1 MNPTVA
7 LPGSMIRTGTRLSSG
22 SRCPQSLKGRS
33 KKLPEPQGP
42 YRGFARMIADHESAN
57 FKLSR
62 VNRRIL
68 IGVNQHWSAVRIFDF
83 SPCLRASVVDVLP
96 AEPED

>member
-1 MNPTVA
+1 LRAFRQTFIAQAMNPWSNCTTTE
-7 LPGSMIRTGTRLSSG
+7 SQDS
-22 SRCPQSLKGRS
+22 
-33 KKLPEPQGP
+33 

-68 IGVNQHWSAVRIFDF
+68 IRVNQRWSAVRIFGF

-96 AEPED
+96 AAE